1 MRVVWSVPALR
12 DVIGHRAYIAQFNPI
27 AATDIAQ
34 RLAAAGDS
42 LKTFPRRGRP
52 GSKPGTR
59 EVTVIYPYVIV
70 YKIEDDRVLILR
82 VWHGSQER

>member
-27 AATDIAQ
+27 AAIDIAQ

-42 LKTFPRRGRP
+42 LKTFPQPWSPR
-52 GSKPGTR
+52 
-59 EVTVIYPYVIV
+59 
-70 YKIEDDRVLILR
+70 LIIDGL
-82 VWHGSQER
+82 SQPCHSL